1 MFNSLFDMDRPF
13 WHWVGK
19 IPEIMILSFFW
30 YLCSLP
36 IITIIPASC
45 ALYDAVSRNLMPDTR
60 GCYARFFHTFWKE
73 LKQGIPLSLFW
84 LLIAAIGF
92 LGDRIVLT
100 AAENDSTFAALSLVY
115 RIMLLS
121 PLGLIVWLV
130 PLQSR
135 YYNRFVKLHANAL
148 RISIGLFPRT
158 LLLLVILVVCVLV
171 CFIHPITTFLII
183 FAPCTIAIFH
193 SKIVEKGFM
202 KVFPHDYDED
212 GQLIQPAET
221 PSAE

>member
-1 MFNSLFDMDRPF
+1 MINSLFDMDRPF
-13 WHWVGK
+13 WNWVGK

-30 YLCSLP
+30 YVCSLP

-45 ALYDAVSRNLMPDTR
+45 ALYDAVSRNLMTDMK
-60 GCYARFFHTFWKE
+60 GCYTRFFRTFWKE

-92 LGDRIVLT
+92 FGDSILM
-100 AAENDSTFAALSLVY
+100 ASAESNSTIAALSLVY

-121 PLGLIVWLV
+121 PLGLIAWLV

-135 YYNRFVKLHANAL
+135 YYNNFAKLHLNSL
-148 RISIGLFPRT
+148 RLAVGLFPKT
-158 LLLLVILVVCVLV
+158 LLLLVISVVCVVV
-171 CFIHPITTFLII
+171 CFIHPITSFLII
-183 FAPCTIAIFH
+183 FAPCLIAIFH
-193 SKIVEKGFM
+193 SKVVEKGFR
-202 KVFPHDYDED
+202 KIFPDDYDED
-212 GQLIQPAET
+212 GQLIQPAAT